1 MGFFSGVTRIS
12 FGFVSSG
19 GTLAIM
25 RTATDWRELCRFDDL
40 LQARAVATSVAA
52 MEFDVRL
59 CAAAD
64 PACEDDDAGRPP
76 FVVEVVHTD
85 WPDLAEVLDEI
96 IDEQQEFDLRL
107 ATRTTHRDGRRV
119 MVVIILTSAA
129 DILLLLG
136 LLEL

>member
-1 MGFFSGVTRIS
+1 
-12 FGFVSSG
+12 
-19 GTLAIM
+19 
-25 RTATDWRELCRFDDL
+25 
-40 LQARAVATSVAA
+40 

-64 PACEDDDAGRPP
+64 PASKDDDAGRPP
-76 FVVEVVHTD
+76 YIVEVVHTD
-85 WPDLAEVLDEI
+85 WPDLAEVLDQI

-107 ATRTTHRDGRRV
+107 ATGAAQRDGRRV
-119 MVVIILTSAA
+119 MVVIILAGAA